1 MSVLLIDNY
10 DSFTFNLFQ
19 QIASVGAEVQVVRND
34 AISIEEVHDIGPSH
48 IVLSPGPGRP
58 ERPRDF
64 GICAQILRE
73 RASSQPILGVCLGH
87 QGIVHHFGGR
97 VSHAPNVVHGK
108 SSRIEHTGTGLFLG
122 LDPSPEVMR
131 YHSLAA
137 EREAIPEC
145 LEVTARSADD
155 EVVMAVA
162 HRELPIHGL
171 QFHPESIGTPSGDS
185 MIQNFLEL
193 G

>member
-19 QIASVGAEVQVVRND
+19 QIASAGAEVRVVRND
-34 AISIEEVHDIGPSH
+34 AISIEEIHELEPSH

-58 ERPRDF
+58 ERTRDF
-64 GICAQILRE
+64 GVCARILGERE
-73 RASSQPILGVCLGH
+73 ASQPILGVCLGH
-87 QGIVHHFGGR
+87 QGIVHHFGGQ

-108 SSRIEHTGTGLFLG
+108 SSEIRHTGTGLFRG
-122 LDPSPEVMR
+122 LDPEAKVMR

-137 EREAIPEC
+137 RSEPLPEC
-145 LEVTARSADD
+145 LEVTARSVDD
-155 EVVMAVA
+155 DVIMAVA

-171 QFHPESIGTPSGDS
+171 QFHPESIGTPEGDS
-185 MIQNFLEL
+185 MILNFLEL
-193 G
+193 R